1 MEFTDKQLE
10 AMTSLAD
17 IEGAAAQR
25 LAVVDQVTTK
35 FKAFVVTKGA
45 RRGSI
50 GFTRHVGSRITPY
63 SQHTS
68 VDWRPAGVRV
78 FSGSVVLTVEAEGR
92 EPLTLYLDSDMVSW
106 LEDYEGP
113 AVWRFTRKSKADE
126 TPIFDKTGEEVFVGD
141 VVIAS
146 FLQDRL
152 IYGKIERRSAK
163 GTIWV
168 RELPSRVNDQLLR
181 QQPVQ
186 LTTIDSQALFKVA
199 GLADR
204 LMLAKL
210 AS

>member
-68 VDWRPAGVRV
+68 VGWRPAGVRV

-186 LTTIDSQALFKVA
+186 LTTIDSQALFKVT